1 MKDRETSLTQVC
13 ADLEQRWTA
22 SFAPNLQALE
32 CPVLHIPLADSSS
45 IQTLRKKYL
54 MQISVWLDSLRG
66 NRHIE
71 LVSTGRDGFLID
83 KEILLPFFEKFSAIQ
98 SWTLFLPSVGEF
110 AHINLNALLGLWQN
124 RDAPPPCID
133 RATNAIALFLDEAAK
148 RRKALSEAGKT
159 YRQLVTR
166 GRNSIRRDRAP
177 SFEREAP
184 LSERTDAKGASLE
197 RNPALSEQTNTEGA
211 NIEQTDAGGAD
222 VEGYTA
228 LQDSDMELFHE
239 ISDDDFFDA
248 LPMITATTPRH
259 RIIHAMT
266 CPSRPKPCRI
276 EKVPRQLPPG
286 RYLPYFWYGGIV
298 PRRISEGTT
307 E

>member
-1 MKDRETSLTQVC
+1 MELI
-13 ADLEQRWTA
+13 TA
-22 SFAPNLQALE
+22 W
-32 CPVLHIPLADSSS
+32 I
-45 IQTLRKKYL
+45 K
-54 MQISVWLDSLRG
+54 SLRG
-66 NRHIE
+66 DQHIE

-98 SWTLFLPSVGEF
+98 SWTIFLPSVSGF
-110 AHINLNALLGLWQN
+110 AHINLNTLIGLWQN

-133 RATNAIALFLDEAAK
+133 QATNAIALFLDEAAK
-148 RRKALSEAGKT
+148 RQKALSEAGKT

-166 GRNSIRRDRAP
+166 GRNSIRRDRA
-177 SFEREAP
+177 SGLEREA
-184 LSERTDAKGASLE
+184 LLCERTDAKGANLE
-197 RNPALSEQTNTEGA
+197 RDPALSEQTNTKGA
-211 NIEQTDAGGAD
+211 NVEQTDAGGVD
-222 VEGYTA
+222 VERFTA

-259 RIIHAMT
+259 RITHAIT

-276 EKVPRQLPPG
+276 EKVPRQLPP
-286 RYLPYFWYGGIV
+286 RLYPRYFWYGGSLR
-298 PRRISEGTT
+298 PRIPEGTT